1 MTDTRI
7 LVVDD
12 HPMVRNALTTTLR
25 DIAPKLAIIEAGTVE
40 ELQAALAREKS
51 IDLLTLDLSMPG
63 AEGLSSLIELKTARP
78 EIPVVIISAITEPAV
93 VRKCIA
99 FGAAGYIFK
108 SLPQDT
114 IRAAC
119 KAVLDGHVWT
129 PPGIDLSP
137 KETKVEAELLAKV
150 QSLTPQQRRVLQML
164 GEGLLNKQ
172 IAYKLQV
179 SEATIKAHVS
189 AILQKLGVDSRTQAV
204 IAIAKLA
211 SVDSG
216 SEPV

>member
-1 MTDTRI
+1 MSDTRI
-7 LVVDD
+7 LIVDD
-12 HPMVRNALTTTLR
+12 HPMIRHALATTLK
-25 DIAPKLAIIEAGTVE
+25 DLVPGTVVFEAGTVE
-40 ELQAALAREKS
+40 EMQATLAREKS

-63 AEGLSSLIELKTARP
+63 AEGLSSLIELKTQRP
-78 EIPVVIISAITEPAV
+78 EVPVTIVSAITEPAV

-108 SLPQDT
+108 SLPQDG
-114 IRAAC
+114 IRTAC
-119 KAVLDGHVWT
+119 KAILDGHIWT
-129 PPGIDLSP
+129 PPGVDLQP

-150 QSLTPQQRRVLQML
+150 QSL

-204 IAIAKLA
+204 IAIAKLSSTDMGA
-211 SVDSG
+211 
-216 SEPV
+216 EAN